1 MQRSSRDKASR
12 QPWSTLHGLK
22 EGAAEEI
29 TRLKNEYNG
38 NAGNLDA
45 DRLKEIKVIL
55 ECARALE
62 EIDRDIELF
71 EQHLNGDDE
80 KLKQTATVFKK
91 EFLDCKE
98 QIEAQLNKLL

>member
-1 MQRSSRDKASR
+1 MKVNKYVVYHGKTSSLYA
-12 QPWSTLHGLK
+12 LK
-22 EGAAEEI
+22 DGAIDEI
-29 TRLKNEYNG
+29 NRLKNEYSTNTNG
-38 NAGNLDA
+38 ADA

-80 KLKQTATVFKK
+80 KLKQTAMVFKK